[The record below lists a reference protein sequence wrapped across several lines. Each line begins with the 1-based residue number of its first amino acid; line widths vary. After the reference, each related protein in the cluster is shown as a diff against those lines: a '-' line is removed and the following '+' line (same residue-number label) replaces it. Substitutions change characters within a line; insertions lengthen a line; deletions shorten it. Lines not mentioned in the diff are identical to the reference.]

1 MAKKSPTQ
9 KQRKI
14 AQLIV
19 NNSTLDKPL
28 NGGKML
34 AKVGYAKSMQDA
46 KVNDVLESQGVKQ
59 ALEDLGFTEDN
70 AKMVVSEIML
80 NPKADNSS
88 RLKATDQVFKVK
100 GTYAPEKRINLT
112 LEIPEELKQK
122 ASSAI
127 TQYLNDRRNTKQG

>member
-1 MAKKSPTQ
+1 
-9 KQRKI
+9 
-14 AQLIV
+14 
-19 NNSTLDKPL
+19 
-28 NGGKML
+28 ML